1 MKTRNYSKFLFSK
14 QNREINLKTVASI
27 KESMKEF
34 GFIPGRPVLINKEGV
49 IIDGQHRFLA
59 ARDLNIDVEFEIIEG
74 DSIKKMIKLNS
85 TQSNWT
91 LNDYINSYASQNV
104 DCYRKLLKFQE
115 KYDLS
120 LSASISLLFGAG
132 IKSSVIKKGEIIK
145 IKENAENIAEFV
157 LNCNT
162 ISYNK
167 DHKFI
172 RAVSSVYEK
181 LTKSQLNRLKA
192 NLIIIPKLSNSTDFI
207 IAFENVINKG
217 KRGDYKVYLS
227 K

>member
-1 MKTRNYSKFLFSK
+1 MKTKNYAKFTFSK
-14 QNREINLKTVASI
+14 ENREIKIKKISEI
-27 KESMKEF
+27 KESMKKF
-34 GFIPGRPVLINKEGV
+34 GFIPGRPVLITKEGV

-59 ARDLNIDVEFEIIEG
+59 AKDLEIDVEFEILEG
-74 DSIKKMIKLNS
+74 DYIEKMIQLNC

-91 LNDYINSYASQNV
+91 LENYINSYAVQNI

-120 LSASISLLFGAG
+120 MSSAIAILFGAG
-132 IKSSVIKKGEIIK
+132 IKSSDIRKGENIK
-145 IKENAENIAEFV
+145 IRTNADAVADFI

-172 RAVSSVYEK
+172 RAVVNVYDK
-181 LTKSQLNRLKA
+181 LTKSQLNRLKSR
-192 NLIIIPKLSNSTDFI
+192 LIIIPKLSNTNDFI

-217 KRGDYKVYLS
+217 KRGDYKVYLN

>member
-1 MKTRNYSKFLFSK
+1 MKTKNYAKFTFSK
-14 QNREINLKTVASI
+14 ENREIKIKKISEI
-27 KESMKEF
+27 KESMKKF
-34 GFIPGRPVLINKEGV
+34 GFIPGRPVLITKEGV

-59 ARDLNIDVEFEIIEG
+59 AKDLEIDVEFEILEG
-74 DSIKKMIKLNS
+74 DYIEKMIQLNC

-91 LNDYINSYASQNV
+91 LENYINSYAVQNI

-120 LSASISLLFGAG
+120 MSSAIAILFGAG
-132 IKSSVIKKGEIIK
+132 IKSSDIRKGENIK
-145 IKENAENIAEFV
+145 IRTNADAVADFI

-172 RAVSSVYEK
+172 RAVVNVYDK
-181 LTKSQLNRLKA
+181 LTKSQLNKLKSR
-192 NLIIIPKLSNSTDFI
+192 LIIIPKLSNTNDFI

-217 KRGDYKVYLS
+217 KRGDYKVYLN